1 MKKVVLVDGNNL
13 MFRSYY
19 ATAYTGNIMKN
30 SKGFPTNALYGFIS
44 MINKIILEE
53 KPTYMAVAFDI
64 GKNFRKDMYDDY
76 KAGRSETPIELK
88 QQMPIARDILKAMG
102 IMHLEMENYEADDII
117 GTLVSMA
124 EKDPEYASLIVSS
137 DRDLLQLISDETEI
151 KLLKSKDYIRY
162 DKESFIEEYKVEP
175 IKIIDLKALA
185 GDSSDNIP
193 GVRGIGDKTALKLL
207 QDYESLDGIYEN
219 IDKLTPKLREK
230 LETDKENAYFSQK
243 LATIY
248 REVPLNIEFEE
259 LRIKDVPESEL
270 MNIYENLEFYSLLKN
285 FDKKKTTIEKVNEFK
300 EITSIEELIL
310 EDEVAFYLELD
321 NENYHNAD
329 IVGAG
334 ISDSKNSYYL
344 SKNLFLEAIDL
355 LKGKVVY
362 TYDLKKCRAV
372 LKKENKELPTINF
385 DLMIASYLLEK
396 NLKDDIAYLMRPLDY
411 NVEFYEIIK
420 KSKFTTDAL
429 KADLALKSKFILDV
443 RDDYIN
449 ELKQE
454 NMYELFADIEMPL
467 ATVLSDMELSG
478 VKVNKETLHEMR
490 DEIKIKMDILTEK
503 ICNQAGEE
511 FNVNSPRQLGV
522 ILFEKLNIPHGK
534 LIKSGYKTDAQ
545 TLQKLVDKHP
555 IINDI
560 LEYRNLNKLYTTYL
574 EGLEPFIK
582 ENEKVHTIYKQTLTR
597 TGRLSSVEP
606 NLQNIPTRT
615 EEGRKIRK
623 AFVPSNDLFISID
636 YSQIELRLLAHI
648 AKSPELIET
657 FRNDGDIHTKVAAD
671 IYGVTEREVTKQMRS
686 TAKAVIFGIVYGIS
700 GFGLGENLSISSK
713 EANVFINKYYE
724 LYPGV
729 KRYMDEIV
737 KEAYNENVV
746 RTLFNRRR
754 TIEELNNKNYM
765 IRQQGE
771 RIALNTPIQ
780 GTCADI
786 MKKAMVEIYEEM
798 TKRNLKSKMIIQVHD
813 ELIFDVVK
821 EEEQELIT
829 LAKDIMEN
837 VFKLDVP
844 IKAEVGIGINWYEAK

>member
-1 MKKVVLVDGNNL
+1 MEKVVLVDGNNL
-13 MFRSYY
+13 MFRSYF

-30 SKGFPTNALYGFIS
+30 SKGFPTNALYGFIN
-44 MINKIILEE
+44 MLNKIIQEE

-64 GKNFRKDMYDDY
+64 GKNFRKDMYNEY

-88 QQMPIARDILKAMG
+88 EQMPIAREILTAMG
-102 IMHLEMENYEADDII
+102 IVYLEKENYEADDII

-137 DRDLLQLISDETEI
+137 DRDLLQLISHETEI
-151 KLLKSKDYIRY
+151 KLLKQKDYIRY
-162 DKESFIEEYKVEP
+162 NDESFFEEYKIPP
-175 IKIIDLKALA
+175 IRIIDLKALA

-207 QDYESLDGIYEN
+207 QDYNSLDGIYEN
-219 IDKLTPKLREK
+219 LDKLTPKLREK

-248 REVPLNIEFEE
+248 REVPLDIEFEE
-259 LRIKDVPESEL
+259 LKVQPINEEEL
-270 MNIYENLEFYSLLKN
+270 MGIYERLEFYSFLKN
-285 FDKKKTTIEKVNEFK
+285 FNKPKKETKIHEFK
-300 EITSIEELIL
+300 EINSLEELVL
-310 EDEVAFYLELD
+310 ADECALYIEVD
-321 NENYHNAD
+321 NENYHNGN
-329 IVGAG
+329 IIGSS
-334 ISDSKNSYYL
+334 ISDAKNTYYL
-344 SKNLFLEAIDL
+344 TKDLLLEAIPTL
-355 LKGKVVY
+355 QGKTLY
-362 TYDLKKCRAV
+362 TYDYKKCLV
-372 LKKENKELPTINF
+372 ILQKENVDLPIINF
-385 DLMIASYLLEK
+385 DLMIAAYLLEK
-396 NLKDDIAYLMRPLDY
+396 NQKDDIAYLMRPEGY
-411 NVEFYEIIK
+411 EVEFFEILK
-420 KSKFTTDAL
+420 KAKFNYSNL
-429 KADLALKSKFILDV
+429 KHDITLKSKFILEV
-443 RDDYIN
+443 RDSYIN

-454 NMYELFADIEMPL
+454 NMYELFANIEMPL
-467 ATVLSDMELSG
+467 AKVLSAMELAG
-478 VKVNKETLHEMR
+478 VKVSKDTLHNMR
-490 DEIKIKMDILTEK
+490 DEIKVKMELLTHDIY
-503 ICNQAGEE
+503 NQAGEE
-511 FNVNSPRQLGV
+511 FNINSPRQMGV

-555 IINDI
+555 IIKDI
-560 LEYRNLNKLYTTYL
+560 LEYRNLNKLYSTYL

-582 ENEKVHTIYKQTLTR
+582 ENDKIHTIYKQTLTR

-623 AFVPSNDLFISID
+623 AFIPSNDLFVSID

-648 AKSPELIET
+648 SKSQELIDT
-657 FRNDGDIHTKVAAD
+657 FKNDGDIHTKVAAD
-671 IYGVTEREVTKQMRS
+671 IYGVEEMAVTKDMRS

-700 GFGLGENLSISSK
+700 GFGLGENLSISAK
-713 EANVFINKYYE
+713 EANMFIKKYYE

-729 KRYMDEIV
+729 KRYMEEIV
-737 KEAYNENVV
+737 KEAYEENVV

-765 IRQQGE
+765 IRSQGE

-798 TKRNLKSKMIIQVHD
+798 TKRNMKSKMIIQVHD
-813 ELIFDVVK
+813 EIIFDCVK
-821 EEEQELIT
+821 EEEEELIS
-829 LAKDIMEN
+829 LAKNIMEN
-837 VFKLDVP
+837 VFTLDVP
-844 IKAEVGIGINWYEAK
+844 IKAEVGVGTNWYEAK